1 MAGKRIL
8 VVEDNAD
15 HRRIL
20 VLWLQKF
27 GEFEISEART
37 RQEAVDCIQHNPPD
51 LLVLDLK
58 LPGVNGWDLAR
69 QIRALPVPLN
79 RLPIL
84 AVTACAMAGDREK
97 ALAAGCD
104 EYITKPIVNPGEI
117 REKVERLLGRDGLT
131 GPAGVAP
138 SRTQN

>member
-8 VVEDNAD
+8 VVEDNAE

-37 RQEAVDCIQHNPPD
+37 SQEVLDCIRRHPPD

-58 LPGVNGWDLAR
+58 LPGVNGWELAR

-117 REKVERLLGRDGLT
+117 RDKLQRVLARSGLME
-131 GPAGVAP
+131 PAGIA
-138 SRTQN
+138 SSQTKT

>member
-37 RQEAVDCIQHNPPD
+37 SQEVLDCIRRHPPD

-58 LPGVNGWDLAR
+58 LPGVNGWELAR
-69 QIRALPVPLN
+69 QVRALPAPLN

-97 ALAAGCD
+97 ALATGCD